1 MTRFRWISD
10 RLSMDRILKFINIGY
25 AVVGYYQFKGIR
37 LKNKREP
44 IPYLNLARLACV
56 DFKLD
61 NGRILE
67 ADYLEVALL
76 QRKLGTLRP
85 QFVITIPGLPEIT
98 VVRELVFLRVQYSV
112 HILDWT
118 VEGDVFHHDFYIRS
132 GVKEIARIRKKWVAN
147 ADQYSVEVLD
157 DRDDLPVLLIVLAID
172 CSLLEARMATKIS
185 GAEK

>member
-1 MTRFRWISD
+1 MSRFLLQRKLMTFAD
-10 RLSMDRILKFINIGY
+10 RYS
-25 AVVGYYQFKGIR
+25 IR
-37 LKNKREP
+37 DEQGEDA
-44 IPYLNLARLACV
+44 YLARGQWMSIGKKIHV
-56 DFKLD
+56 KDREGK
-61 NGRILE
+61 
-67 ADYLEVALL
+67 EVALL

-118 VEGDVFHHDFYIRS
+118 VEGDVFHL
-132 GVKEIARIRKKWVAN
+132 RKKWVAN

>member
-1 MTRFRWISD
+1 MSRFLLQRKLMTFAD
-10 RLSMDRILKFINIGY
+10 RYS
-25 AVVGYYQFKGIR
+25 IR
-37 LKNKREP
+37 DEQGEDA
-44 IPYLNLARLACV
+44 YLARGQWMSIGKKIHV
-56 DFKLD
+56 KDREEK
-61 NGRILE
+61 
-67 ADYLEVALL
+67 EVALL

>member
-1 MTRFRWISD
+1 MSRFLLQRKLMTFAD
-10 RLSMDRILKFINIGY
+10 RYS
-25 AVVGYYQFKGIR
+25 IR
-37 LKNKREP
+37 DEQGEDA
-44 IPYLNLARLACV
+44 YLARGQWMSIGKKIHV
-56 DFKLD
+56 KDREGK
-61 NGRILE
+61 
-67 ADYLEVALL
+67 EVALL

-112 HILDWT
+112 
-118 VEGDVFHHDFYIRS
+118 
-132 GVKEIARIRKKWVAN
+132 
-147 ADQYSVEVLD
+147 EVLD